1 MPVTPITT
9 QGARIVFDTFVA
21 PVETLTYSG
30 TAAEPFTAM
39 ALSDTTEVIV
49 GNTQPDPGSV
59 DTTFFWDGTFIPAM
73 SAAAADLEVIFS
85 SGAGLKASA
94 MRTGW
99 GFDIPE
105 GGVVTATSKYELTTL
120 WTHPASHATPGAV
133 SGGRITSQG
142 TAFTFSGFAYPL
154 LSAAYSGQTQE
165 HAVVTALG
173 DTLVTKIP
181 GKQSTLGDLTLGFIY
196 DGVAVPATGTA
207 AAALTLTL
215 SNSEVLTTT
224 VILSE
229 WNFANPAGPNGV
241 KGTAK
246 FRLATAW
253 VAAT

>member
-9 QGARIVFDTFVA
+9 QGARIIYDTFVA

-30 TAAEPFTAM
+30 TNADPFTAT
-39 ALSDTTEVIV
+39 ALSDTAEAIV

-73 SAAAADLEVIFS
+73 SAAVADLEVIFS

-94 MRTGW
+94 IRTGW
-99 GFDIPE
+99 SFDIPE
-105 GGVVTATSKYELTTL
+105 GGAVTATSKYELTTL
-120 WTHPASHATPGAV
+120 WTHPASHGTPGTV

-142 TAFTFSGFAYPL
+142 TSFTFSGFAYPL
-154 LSAAYSGQTQE
+154 LSAAYSGQEQA
-165 HAVVTALG
+165 HVVVTSLG
-173 DTLVTKIP
+173 DTIVTKIP
-181 GKQSTLGDLTLGFIY
+181 GKLSTLGDLTLGFLY
-196 DGVAVPATGTA
+196 DGVAVPATGTS
-207 AAALTLTL
+207 AAALSLTL

-224 VILSE
+224 VILAE
-229 WNFANPAGPNGV
+229 WNFDNAAGPNGV

-246 FRLATAW
+246 FRLATPW